1 MVWYILLSFLTFLI
15 AEINSQIIQKC
26 CSQNELL
33 DEWYECALTK
43 IAVSKL
49 IKDKCAS
56 TNQCRLLPMEHLQ
69 WLESQV
75 KSR

>member
-1 MVWYILLSFLTFLI
+1 MLCYTLLWFLAIFITK
-15 AEINSQIIQKC
+15 INSEKKIQVQKC
-26 CSQNELL
+26 CSENELL

-56 TNQCRLLPMEHLQ
+56 TNQCMLQPMEHLQ
-69 WLESQV
+69 W
-75 KSR
+75 